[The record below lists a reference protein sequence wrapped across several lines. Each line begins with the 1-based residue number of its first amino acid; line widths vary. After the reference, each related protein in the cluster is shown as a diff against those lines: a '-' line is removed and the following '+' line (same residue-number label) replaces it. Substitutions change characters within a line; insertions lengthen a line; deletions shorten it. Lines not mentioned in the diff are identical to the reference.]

1 MPRPRDF
8 KIAADVETE
17 IRRQLAYEED
27 ADISDQ
33 DAHAMRWHAMGIRAR
48 ARYYEDK
55 GELMAPVSIRWLRVL
70 AKALE
75 QGADAK
81 ELFDA

>member
-1 MPRPRDF
+1 MPRPNVPDP
-8 KIAADVETE
+8 IES
-17 IRRQLAYEED
+17 ILSSLSYEED
-27 ADISDQ
+27 AAISDQ
-33 DAHAMRWHAMGIRAR
+33 DAESMRFHAKGLRAR

-55 GELMAPVSIRWLRVL
+55 GELMAPISLRWLRTV